1 MSTNLD
7 LAGNDIPDID
17 NLANTEE
24 AVKNNPVTINTSA
37 PVDIGFSAIT
47 DKEEMLKRLVNP
59 QNPIKILSGQTE
71 TVTSMGDVADQLA
84 AKKVISFHDAE
95 EVNLVFENFKD
106 HFSFSEFTAAPSK
119 TNLRQV
125 QQYVRQEH
133 RVRMEGLKADFQTFV
148 LEPFAELDQLLSS
161 LNEKLGPSTQELV
174 KNFATECTEWLK
186 LQNSVANQE
195 FVVGL
200 DTVNAATMPLWEIPA
215 QIETTRGSAQSFLK
229 AVQNLR
235 DATCAETFQEF
246 FTYRS
251 ADIAEGKLS
260 FDRISLL
267 DMLKMMAENAT
278 SWLQIQ
284 QVEAARSL
292 KELHEAIDGFKG
304 DPSEFTIVR
313 DFLVNNQEKTA
324 ETVAWVKDTVNSH
337 HLAILMA
344 MNLSTVLR
352 FFKLG

>member
-1 MSTNLD
+1 
-7 LAGNDIPDID
+7 
-17 NLANTEE
+17 
-24 AVKNNPVTINTSA
+24 
-37 PVDIGFSAIT
+37 
-47 DKEEMLKRLVNP
+47 
-59 QNPIKILSGQTE
+59 
-71 TVTSMGDVADQLA
+71 
-84 AKKVISFHDAE
+84 
-95 EVNLVFENFKD
+95 
-106 HFSFSEFTAAPSK
+106 
-119 TNLRQV
+119 
-125 QQYVRQEH
+125 
-133 RVRMEGLKADFQTFV
+133 MEGLKADFQTFV